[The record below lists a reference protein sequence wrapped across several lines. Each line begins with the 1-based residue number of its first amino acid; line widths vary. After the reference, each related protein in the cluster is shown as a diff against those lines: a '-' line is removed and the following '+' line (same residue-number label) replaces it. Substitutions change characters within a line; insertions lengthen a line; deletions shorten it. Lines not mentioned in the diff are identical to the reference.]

1 MCTIESRY
9 SSYQRSVGTF
19 SNSKHPGAN
28 SKEQRTAGRT
38 SVTPRSSSTADPAYL
53 VKLYNTINGLN
64 YTAENN
70 EAVPAR
76 THKRKELLRLHDEI
90 NGHLLEI
97 SALRRNIETATHIYI
112 SRAEYGSDVETWR
125 AWLVFGFGQMSSSKR
140 IGGRKVNPD
149 DDVPDANNKAEAE
162 PPTVQQHSTSNEHLD
177 IVHGLETLE
186 TPPEA
191 YQAFLMPM
199 TLPRLPR
206 ELTMKWKR
214 GRTDEKNSLKEL
226 LTFLKAEIR
235 IRERY
240 GSFDSSARVDS
251 EIQVLLMEKKMHL
264 KKNIPWLLF
273 IHSGDSSMPK
283 TTMVDPNKKCH
294 RARKYQNQFPEA
306 VNEILENIGQR
317 FAYNCLIHGVLL
329 LKLANF
335 TILAQVKLQLRVLS
349 RNNIPHFEELVR
361 RHILLTGR
369 RFPYLVLAD
378 SVILRYRAA
387 CRWKNRLAA
396 IRRLS
401 SPVQWR
407 HCPTKNDLLS
417 RGLTV
422 EQLASHS
429 FWWHGTAWVMED
441 RNHHFEDM
449 QRFDR
454 PWSYSGRECVKTLTA
469 TCDIFRSLIQRK
481 TL

>member
-1 MCTIESRY
+1 MALCVIDFNLWNKVPY
-9 SSYQRSVGTF
+9 SAFRSDLPSYRIL
-19 SNSKHPGAN
+19 
-28 SKEQRTAGRT
+28 R
-38 SVTPRSSSTADPAYL
+38 D
-53 VKLYNTINGLN
+53 
-64 YTAENN
+64 
-70 EAVPAR
+70 
-76 THKRKELLRLHDEI
+76 EL
-90 NGHLLEI
+90 
-97 SALRRNIETATHIYI
+97 
-112 SRAEYGSDVETWR
+112 
-125 AWLVFGFGQMSSSKR
+125 
-140 IGGRKVNPD
+140 D
-149 DDVPDANNKAEAE
+149 DQI
-162 PPTVQQHSTSNEHLD
+162 VQQHSTSNEHLD

-186 TPPEA
+186 TPLEA

-283 TTMVDPNKKCH
+283 TTMVDPNKKCPTT
-294 RARKYQNQFPEA
+294 RIY
-306 VNEILENIGQR
+306 R
-317 FAYNCLIHGVLL
+317 FKRQCFG
-329 LKLANF
+329 
-335 TILAQVKLQLRVLS
+335 LS
-349 RNNIPHFEELVR
+349 YSCN
-361 RHILLTGR
+361 
-369 RFPYLVLAD
+369 
-378 SVILRYRAA
+378 
-387 CRWKNRLAA
+387 
-396 IRRLS
+396 
-401 SPVQWR
+401 
-407 HCPTKNDLLS
+407 NDLLS

-422 EQLASHS
+422 EQLASYS

-454 PWSYSGRECVKTLTA
+454 PWSYSGRECVKTPTA
-469 TCDIFRSLIQRK
+469 TCDIFRSLTQRK